1 MVAGEVR
8 NLAQRTSSSAKEIRE
23 LIDSSMQFIH
33 KGSEQTEGV
42 RYNLDRMN
50 DAVNQVN
57 DLINEISV
65 AAREQSQ
72 GISQVH
78 QAVNQMDDVTQ
89 QNAALVEEASAA
101 ALSLKEQAMS
111 LSKLVSAF
119 IISPRKTSE
128 NKKPVISPET
138 SGQGHV
144 YPSPGEAG
152 RSDNNWQTFQERVPF
167 KCRVVTVDKYFPV
180 YSVICIRPAIRICVD
195 SLNFMKRKDR
205 ANVNRLI

>member
-1 MVAGEVR
+1 VVAGEVR

-78 QAVNQMDDVTQ
+78 QANQMDDVTQ

-111 LSKLVSAF
+111 LSTPQNL
-119 IISPRKTSE
+119 RK
-128 NKKPVISPET
+128 
-138 SGQGHV
+138 
-144 YPSPGEAG
+144 
-152 RSDNNWQTFQERVPF
+152 
-167 KCRVVTVDKYFPV
+167 
-180 YSVICIRPAIRICVD
+180 
-195 SLNFMKRKDR
+195 
-205 ANVNRLI
+205 

>member
-57 DLINEISV
+57 DLINEILV
-65 AAREQSQ
+65 VAREQSQ

-89 QNAALVEEASAA
+89 QNAALVDEASAA

-119 IISPRKTSE
+119 IISPAKAQ
-128 NKKPVISPET
+128 KI
-138 SGQGHV
+138 
-144 YPSPGEAG
+144 
-152 RSDNNWQTFQERVPF
+152 RSR
-167 KCRVVTVDKYFPV
+167 
-180 YSVICIRPAIRICVD
+180 
-195 SLNFMKRKDR
+195 
-205 ANVNRLI
+205 